1 MPGLGTRPGTDYCK
15 FHPCLISRWL
25 TLCANAFRFLGGW
38 IRSRN
43 WTCYWF
49 VLISSAPVYCLYPW
63 STVFS
68 HSTIHTTQRSI
79 HPFLHN
85 HNILSL
91 QTSQVC
97 YIQHCRY
104 ICEFPCRINER
115 LLSYSAG
122 NAGNHLFAKTLIV
135 SIFFLIQ
142 ILTKHNHFIHICRST
157 T

>member
-1 MPGLGTRPGTDYCK
+1 MRNGSVTGNCESAARKLKLVRNTFLLGSASD
-15 FHPCLISRWL
+15 LASSE
-25 TLCANAFRFLGGW
+25 
-38 IRSRN
+38 RSRARVH
-43 WTCYWF
+43 Y
-49 VLISSAPVYCLYPW
+49 
-63 STVFS
+63 TVFS

-79 HPFLHN
+79 CPFLHN

-104 ICEFPCRINER
+104 IHEFPCRINEQ
-115 LLSYSAG
+115 LLSYWTS

-142 ILTKHNHFIHICRST
+142 ILTKHNHFIHIR
-157 T
+157 